1 MNKKRK
7 IKDNLYKI
15 KIENVFILIISNI
28 ICFLI
33 FEILRYKIPNIIN
46 IHLNCNFE
54 IDYIALYSCILSL
67 VLPLAILLIEK
78 INNKQDYILAET
90 YLKST
95 MLFPAIIYFCCNIA
109 FLAISKEQYYFI
121 FCSMVSVYII
131 IYMYYVAFKLLS
143 DLRYENEKISNV
155 RYSIMNQDLFDQT
168 IQYNDDNE
176 INKYNKY
183 GIKTKNNYINTENY
197 KIKNI
202 YPIHNLKKITSYNY
216 KVIDKIKNYLEII
229 NKEYIE
235 GFENINENKK
245 KEKERIPKIII
256 RLENIGSVLDKKK
269 SCITV
274 FYNQDYE
281 KRLNNMGK
289 LLDEKIYKF
298 DEEDNHYYIKNNY
311 EYIRI
316 DCVKAINDM
325 SAIIVE
331 NSLNKY
337 MNLYRDY
344 IDCIK
349 ESIGNYT
356 YEDSYQQTHSL
367 FRIKAYD
374 FLEFIY
380 NDIIDYSRM
389 IVQKKECALMNEI
402 ISLLY
407 SMILY
412 SYEKKELL
420 SIQYLYN
427 LYNYLNMQSL
437 KLDKKD
443 SYSKIKLEI
452 FEFIN
457 YIKYDFKIEEKDY
470 QKDTLLV
477 CNKTIGN
484 IIFELSKK
492 NEKYCKQYILKTF
505 KFIDELKQENNQVK
519 YSSKTKN
526 TDISNIYT
534 EVILNFECNI
544 FATIA
549 YIINKR
555 EKMKLE
561 IDSFISYYSNYS
573 VEEITSVFLETV
585 NKDYNDNTY
594 SWDLMEEHDLDECDG
609 MWDVN
614 TQIYLTHLYCCILN
628 DYDINKIELP
638 LSYPLSTHVQ
648 SIKEEL
654 LKMENPKLIKK
665 FEDLLNKIDEDEKE
679 YLRNNSICSKKETQ
693 FKNNFIDSY
702 NKNAKLYNVM
712 LETNNVEFVEKNEK
726 GKCYLGLNNIVD
738 KTYFLSKMP
747 NDKNIIWTG
756 FEENYA
762 NSFISAESKKYA
774 KILEKN
780 SIQKDVN
787 LIEYLDVSEI
797 KLENIIIFLNSTVLY
812 RTIPYNNL
820 KYEVPEDYK
829 KKYIKA
835 DQYLEYKEIYIPIIE
850 IKGLSS
856 NYIYIV
862 NKNKMGKMQKNKES
876 FKIVINDF
884 YNNDKLIEKF
894 MNEKVSGLDITGQER
909 KNHLLESVNIFIQ
922 EYIRFYEENI
932 ECYKIINNKVKIK

>member
-1 MNKKRK
+1 MNKIRK
-7 IKDNLYKI
+7 IINNLYKI

-28 ICFLI
+28 ICFLT

-46 IHLNCNFE
+46 VHLNCNFE

-90 YLKST
+90 YLKNT
-95 MLFPAIIYFCCNIA
+95 MLFPAIIYFCCNIV
-109 FLAISKEQYYFI
+109 FLSISKEQYYFI
-121 FCSMVSVYII
+121 FCSITSVCVIV
-131 IYMYYVAFKLLS
+131 YMYYVAFKLLS
-143 DLRYENEKISNV
+143 DLKYENEKISNV
-155 RYSIMNQDLFDQT
+155 RYLIINQDLFDQT
-168 IQYNDDNE
+168 IQYDDNA
-176 INKYNKY
+176 INKYDKY
-183 GIKTKNNYINTENY
+183 GIKIKNNYINTDNY

-202 YPIHNLKKITSYNY
+202 YPMHNLKKITSYNY
-216 KVIDKIKNYLEII
+216 KIIDKIKSYLEKI

-245 KEKERIPKIII
+245 QEKERKLKIII
-256 RLENIGSVLDKKK
+256 RLENIGSILDKKK
-269 SCITV
+269 SYITV
-274 FYNQDYE
+274 FYTEGYE
-281 KRLNNMGK
+281 RQLKNIEN
-289 LLDEKIYKF
+289 LLSEKIYKCN
-298 DEEDNHYYIKNNY
+298 EEDNHYYIKNNY
-311 EYIRI
+311 EYIRK
-316 DCVKAINDM
+316 DCVNAINDL
-325 SAIIVE
+325 SATIVE
-331 NSLNKY
+331 NCLSKY

-344 IDCIK
+344 IDCLK
-349 ESIGNYT
+349 ENIGNYT
-356 YEDSYQQTHSL
+356 YEVSYQQTHSL

-374 FLEFIY
+374 FLNSIHD
-380 NDIIDYSRM
+380 DIMDYSRM
-389 IVQKKECALMNEI
+389 IVQKNECALMNEV

-407 SMILY
+407 SMMLY
-412 SYEKKELL
+412 SYQKNELL

-427 LYNYLNMQSL
+427 LYNYLNIQSL
-437 KLDKKD
+437 KLNEKH

-457 YIKYDFKIEEKDY
+457 YIKYDFKIETRDF

-484 IIFELSKK
+484 IIFELSKE
-492 NEKYCKQYILKTF
+492 NEKYCKQYLLKTF
-505 KFIDELKQENNQVK
+505 EFIDELKQENNQVK

-526 TDISNIYT
+526 TDISNVYT

-628 DYDINKIELP
+628 NYDINQIELP

-654 LKMENPKLIKK
+654 LKMENTKLIKK
-665 FEDLLNKIDEDEKE
+665 FEDLLDKIDEDEKE
-679 YLRNNSICSKKETQ
+679 YLRNTPICSEKENQ
-693 FKNNFIDSY
+693 FKKNFIDNY

-726 GKCYLGLNNIVD
+726 GKYYLGLNNIVD

-797 KLENIIIFLNSTVLY
+797 KLENIIIFLNSAVLY

-835 DQYLEYKEIYIPIIE
+835 DQYLEYKKIYIPIIE

-876 FKIVINDF
+876 FKILINDF
-884 YNNDKLIEKF
+884 HNNDELIEKF
-894 MNEKVSGLDITGQER
+894 MNEEVSGLDSTGQER

-922 EYIRFYEENI
+922 EYIRFNEHSI
-932 ECYKIINNKVKIK
+932 ECYKIINNKD